1 MNFDSDWIWNPQLLD
16 KSSASYSILA
26 IVLRNI
32 FESSWETCAQVNDLE
47 VSPKIIFKK
56 YSMDGNTRRR
66 RSADYLTSVSIELT
80 FISYGDESPMTPN
93 GKFSIGVQNNIQFLD
108 ITELESKLMAELEVD
123 LLDAAEN
130 NDFTNVLPENFSP
143 SYTCELSLTFES
155 YDEPLTTTTIL
166 MTPAPD
172 DVATIQN
179 ERIDQIESSISNM
192 TEDLENLSLV
202 DNNLSADISELEDEI
217 SDMENQIGKKAKV
230 KRSFILL
237 SQHKHIPI

>member
-16 KSSASYSILA
+16 KSSASYNILA
-26 IVLRNI
+26 IVLKNI

-56 YSMDGNTRRR
+56 YSMDENTRRR
-66 RSADYLTSVSIELT
+66 RAAGDLTSVSIVLT

-93 GKFSIGVQNNIQFLD
+93 GKLLIGVQNNIQFLD

-130 NDFTNVLPENFSP
+130 NDFTNILPEKFSP
-143 SYTCELSLTFES
+143 WYTCELSLTFES

-166 MTPAPD
+166 MTPEPD
-172 DVATIQN
+172 VYTVQD

-192 TEDLENLSLV
+192 TEDLENLSLM
-202 DNNLSADISELEDEI
+202 DNNLSAEISELEVEI
-217 SDMENQIGKKAKV
+217 SEMENQLGKKAKV
-230 KRSFILL
+230 KISFN
-237 SQHKHIPI
+237 

>member
-16 KSSASYSILA
+16 KSSASYNILA
-26 IVLRNI
+26 IVLKNI

-56 YSMDGNTRRR
+56 YSMDENTRRR
-66 RSADYLTSVSIELT
+66 RAAGDLTSVSIVLN

-93 GKFSIGVQNNIQFLD
+93 GKLLIEVQNNIQFLG

-130 NDFTNVLPENFSP
+130 NDFTNILPENFSP

-166 MTPAPD
+166 MTPEPD
-172 DVATIQN
+172 VYTVQD

-192 TEDLENLSLV
+192 TEDLENLSLM
-202 DNNLSADISELEDEI
+202 DNNLSAEISELEDEI
-217 SDMENQIGKKAKV
+217 SEMENQLGKKAKV
-230 KRSFILL
+230 KISFI
-237 SQHKHIPI
+237 